1 MQKKLPNAHHP
12 ISDETVNLVEIL
24 NSICLMTNSTV
35 IVYDYT
41 KRTIVYA
48 HLSGAVN
55 YTPKY
60 PDKPNVDLQLY
71 LGEYGMK
78 EIEKICYTKDS
89 FMKRLSNDEKQKM
102 VVYGHLN
109 ITNDK
114 SIIKDL
120 CISFLGN
127 TIAFTQDED
136 LRYELFK
143 ITITTSEETEL
154 KIFNGV
160 TGGCWRHSA
169 LSNRWLK
176 MPILQFSAFE
186 KQVMSLSIVG
196 MSSKQI
202 AAKINRPEISVKKAK
217 SRIMQAVN
225 ATNMTEASFILSHLK
240 FL

>member
-160 TGGCWRHSA
+160 TGECWRHSA

-217 SRIMQAVN
+217 SRITQAVN

>member
-1 MQKKLPNAHHP
+1 MQKKPLNAHHQ

-160 TGGCWRHSA
+160 TGECWRHSA

-186 KQVMSLSIVG
+186 KQVMSLSIIG

-225 ATNMTEASFILSHLK
+225 ATNMTEASFFLSHLK

>member
-120 CISFLGN
+120 YISFLGN

-160 TGGCWRHSA
+160 TGECWRHSA

-186 KQVMSLSIVG
+186 KQVMSLSIIG
-196 MSSKQI
+196 MSSKQK

>member
-89 FMKRLSNDEKQKM
+89 FMKRS
-102 VVYGHLN
+102 
-109 ITNDK
+109 
-114 SIIKDL
+114 
-120 CISFLGN
+120 
-127 TIAFTQDED
+127 
-136 LRYELFK
+136 RLF
-143 ITITTSEETEL
+143 
-154 KIFNGV
+154 
-160 TGGCWRHSA
+160 H
-169 LSNRWLK
+169 LK
-176 MPILQFSAFE
+176 ML
-186 KQVMSLSIVG
+186 
-196 MSSKQI
+196 
-202 AAKINRPEISVKKAK
+202 
-217 SRIMQAVN
+217 
-225 ATNMTEASFILSHLK
+225 
-240 FL
+240 

>member
-1 MQKKLPNAHHP
+1 MINKIKQACQQ
-12 ISDETVNLVEIL
+12 ISNETVNLVEFL
-24 NSICLMTNSTV
+24 NSISFMTNGSV

-41 KRTIVYA
+41 EKTIVYA
-48 HLSGAVN
+48 HLSGAIN
-55 YTPKY
+55 YIPQY
-60 PDKPNVDLQLY
+60 PDNPNVDLQLY
-71 LGEYGMK
+71 LGEEGMK
-78 EIEKICYTKDS
+78 EIEKTCYYKDD
-89 FMKRLSNDEKQKM
+89 FMKRLSDDEKQKM
-102 VVYGHLN
+102 VVYGSTN

-120 CISFLGN
+120 CISYLGS
-127 TIAFTQDED
+127 TIAFTQNGN

-143 ITITTSEETEL
+143 TFASTSENKEL

-160 TGGCWRHSA
+160 TGECWRHSA

-186 KQVMSLSIVG
+186 KQVISLSIIG
-196 MSSKQI
+196 MSSNQI

>member
-160 TGGCWRHSA
+160 TGECWRHSA

-186 KQVMSLSIVG
+186 KQVMFLSIIG